1 MDDQRQFPGYFS
13 YIVKSLLFV
22 RKTGMPE
29 ETQGSAVNNKVKL

>member
-29 ETQGSAVNNKVKL
+29 ETQGSAASH